1 MTSFDEL
8 FGNVP
13 LMAILRGIG
22 VERSL
27 ELSIKAW
34 DLGIHHVGLPV
45 QSAIDLEALRVVAA
59 AGRDRGRLVGAGT
72 VISPDQISAIAEAGA
87 AFTVSP
93 GLDLEVVRASEAAG
107 MPSLPGVATPT
118 EIQTADRKSV

>member
-34 DLGIHHVGLPV
+34 DLGIHHVELPV
-45 QSAIDLEALRVVAA
+45 QSATDLEALRVTCA
-59 AGRDRGRLVGAGT
+59 AGRERGRLVGAGT
-72 VISPDQISAIAEAGA
+72 VISPDQISPR
-87 AFTVSP
+87 SP
-93 GLDLEVVRASEAAG
+93 RRAPRS
-107 MPSLPGVATPT
+107 P
-118 EIQTADRKSV
+118 